1 MKVKVRGL
9 EDPEIIYSEA
19 HKHKTAALVDVNV
32 LLKKVRIERNKD
44 ITNNI
49 IIISSIALVASII
62 FIIIL
67 I

>member
-9 EDPEIIYSEA
+9 EDPEVIYSEA
-19 HKHKTAALVDVNV
+19 HKHKTAGLVDVNV
-32 LLKKVRIERNKD
+32 LLKKVRIERYKD
-44 ITNNI
+44 MTNNI
-49 IIISSIALVASII
+49 IIISSIALVVSII